1 MKMIKTILTSTA
13 ILLASVPAAF
23 AGPTL
28 AWSYKTIGYGQ
39 FACIQKAETKLYQM
53 SASNVN
59 RNNNINIF
67 GDYPNTTIGISCRS
81 NGEVVVTVAG
91 NDAYL
96 LRDEILNYF

>member
-1 MKMIKTILTSTA
+1 MIKSILTSTT

-23 AGPTL
+23 AGPVL
-28 AWSYKTIGYGQ
+28 SWGYKPIGYGQ
-39 FACIQKAETKLYQM
+39 FACIQKAEAKLYQM

-59 RNNNINIF
+59 RNNNINVF
-67 GDYPNTTIGISCRS
+67 GSYPNTTIGISCRNS
-81 NGEVVVTVAG
+81 EVMVSVAG